1 MKRVAHASKPP
12 VVVPVVVVAVDVHLA
27 LVVPT
32 VERGEIVRD
41 TIYAT
46 TPRILLEL
54 YFIWD
59 LKSANASHQVSS
71 FFVKCLHT
79 PLYPKP

>member
-32 VERGEIVRD
+32 VERGV
-41 TIYAT
+41 A
-46 TPRILLEL
+46 L
-54 YFIWD
+54 YG
-59 LKSANASHQVSS
+59 VSS
-71 FFVKCLHT
+71 ISL
-79 PLYPKP
+79 PLEYSQGCIESGIVMP